1 MATSTSCT
9 KIRDIRIDV
18 VRRLLPKIGLESDFG
33 TEAKPIEQGVLR
45 VVTEGGVEG
54 NCFIAE
60 FWGRAETHFKP
71 ILEIIKPQVVG
82 REVFE
87 RERLW
92 NHLQFMS
99 TRFKLTEQAWAPVD
113 VALWDIAGKL
123 ANTPI
128 FKLLGA
134 ERYEIPAYAGFPA
147 VHGGPDGF
155 VAEAREVLHRG
166 FRAYKIHPGTLGT
179 ATAIAA
185 VGAVRKAVGDQVALM
200 FDPDCGYDFRRALE
214 VGRAL
219 DGNEFYWYEDPVRH
233 HDIDAMVE
241 LSRKLRTPLSM
252 SDQSPSPL
260 FDGAQYIRRQA
271 VRSVRGSA
279 YKLGITG
286 LKKLCSLAEGFGL
299 NCEIGTA
306 GNPLLNAANLHVS
319 LSVRNCD
326 FYECLL
332 PEESER
338 FGLTGYIEPNQQ
350 GQIVAPDRP
359 GLGFEIDWEWI
370 EHHRVA
376 SLS

>member
-1 MATSTSCT
+1 M
-9 KIRDIRIDV
+9 KIKDVRIDV
-18 VRRLLPKIGLESDFG
+18 VRRVIPASGLVSDFG

-45 VVTEGGVEG
+45 VITEDGTEG

-60 FWGRAETHFKP
+60 FWAQAETHFKP
-71 ILEIIKPQVVG
+71 ILEIIKPEIIG
-82 REVFE
+82 HDVFE

-92 NHLQFMS
+92 NRLQFLF
-99 TRFKLTEQAWAPVD
+99 TRFKLTERAWAPVD
-113 VALWDIAGKL
+113 VALWDVAGKL
-123 ANTPI
+123 ADLPV

-147 VHGGPDGF
+147 IHDGPEGF
-155 VAEAREVLHRG
+155 VNEAQDVLHRG
-166 FRAYKIHPGTLGT
+166 FRAYKIHPGSLTT
-179 ATAIAA
+179 ATAIAV
-185 VGAVRKAVGDQVALM
+185 VGAVRESVGDNVALM

-219 DGNEFYWYEDPVRH
+219 DDNAFYWYEDPVRH

-252 SDQSPSPL
+252 SDQGPNPL
-260 FDGAQYIRRQA
+260 FDGAQYVRRQA
-271 VRSVRGSA
+271 VRSLRGSA

-332 PEESER
+332 PNESER
-338 FGLTGYIEPNQQ
+338 FGLTSYIEPNRQ
-350 GQIVAPDRP
+350 GVITAPQRP

-376 SLS
+376 SLH

>member
-1 MATSTSCT
+1 M
-9 KIRDIRIDV
+9 KIRDISIDV
-18 VRRLLPKIGLESDFG
+18 VRRQLPKIGLTSDFG

-45 VVTEGGVEG
+45 VVTENDVEG

-60 FWGRAETHFKP
+60 FWGQAEAHLKP
-71 ILEIIKPQVVG
+71 ILEIIKPEIVG
-82 REVFE
+82 RDVFE

-92 NHLQFMS
+92 SRLQYLS
-99 TRFKLTEQAWAPVD
+99 TRFKLTERAWAPVD
-113 VALWDIAGKL
+113 IALWDVAGKL
-123 ANTPI
+123 ANLPI

-147 VHGGPDGF
+147 VHDGRK
-155 VAEAREVLHRG
+155 VLLARRKRCSSGG
-166 FRAYKIHPGTLGT
+166 FRAYKIHPGTVGT
-179 ATAIAA
+179 STAIAV
-185 VGAVRKAVGDQVALM
+185 VGAVRKAVGDEVVLM
-200 FDPDCGYDFRRALE
+200 FDPDCGYDYRRALE
-214 VGRAL
+214 VGYAL
-219 DGNEFYWYEDPVRH
+219 DDNGFYWYEDPVRH

-271 VRSVRGSA
+271 VRSLRGSA

-306 GNPLLNAANLHVS
+306 GNPMLNAANLHVS
-319 LSVRNCD
+319 LSVPNCD

-332 PEESER
+332 PGESER
-338 FGLTGYIEPNQQ
+338 FGLTHYIEPNQQ
-350 GQIVAPDRP
+350 GVVAAPDGP
-359 GLGFEIDWEWI
+359 GSAARLIGNG
-370 EHHRVA
+370 
-376 SLS
+376 